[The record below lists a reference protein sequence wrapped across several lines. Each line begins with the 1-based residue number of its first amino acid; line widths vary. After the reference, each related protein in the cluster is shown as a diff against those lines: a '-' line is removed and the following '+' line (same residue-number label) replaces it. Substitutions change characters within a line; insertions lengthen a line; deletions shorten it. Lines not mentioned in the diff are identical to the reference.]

1 MKIQHVLDSIIRDD
15 TKIECVN
22 LSLLIEYKSCN
33 VYLKHKQL
41 HVKVK

>member
-1 MKIQHVLDSIIRDD
+1 MKIQHVLDSII
-15 TKIECVN
+15 KEHKECVN

-33 VYLKHKQL
+33 LYLKYKL